1 MQIFS
6 PLVGV
11 SFRGSEARDIVKS
24 LTTDSGHMLSL
35 EAEPDNP
42 YDDHAVKVLYLH
54 TEIDENGDE
63 ILVDAGVHIG
73 YLARE
78 NNRQVHEALML
89 GTKFDIEIISF
100 ENSIK
105 PILLISVADDEMV
118 PF

>member
-42 YDDHAVKVLYLH
+42 YDDHAVKVLYIH
-54 TEIDENGDE
+54 PETD
-63 ILVDAGVHIG
+63 DAGVHIG